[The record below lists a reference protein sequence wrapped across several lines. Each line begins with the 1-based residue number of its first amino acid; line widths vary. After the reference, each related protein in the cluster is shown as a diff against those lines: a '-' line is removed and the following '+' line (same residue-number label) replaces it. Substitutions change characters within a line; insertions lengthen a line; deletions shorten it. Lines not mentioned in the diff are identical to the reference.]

1 MEIRFFSPSE
11 VTDYFEKGE
20 LNQDLFEGETI
31 AICSIADLLDV
42 CEASKKG
49 NIRISPLE
57 LDKKFDEFNLEDA
70 VRKGFVSVIDLNQ
83 DNLSSALFERDGGTV
98 MDLWRQAANQNISP
112 KRSIR
117 YLTLR
122 ITDDSIWWSE
132 DVNQEMEE
140 YHRYKD
146 K

>member
-1 MEIRFFSPSE
+1 METRFFTPSE

-20 LNQDLFEGETI
+20 LKQDLLEGETI

-49 NIRISPLE
+49 NIGISPLE
-57 LDKKFDEFNLEDA
+57 LYKRFYEFDLEDA
-70 VRKGFVSVIDLNQ
+70 VREGFVTVIDLDQ

-98 MDLWRQAANQNISP
+98 MGLWRRAANQNISP

-122 ITDDSIWWSE
+122 ITNDSIWWSE

-140 YHRYKD
+140 YHRFMD